1 MQNRPLAF
9 RLRPKTL
16 DQVVGQS
23 HLVGQNG
30 VIRKMVEAKQYFSL
44 VLYGPPGIGKTTI
57 ANIVASE
64 FGLNTFTFNAST
76 DSKASLKDIVYQ
88 AKNYNALVI
97 VDEIH
102 RMKKDI
108 QDYLLPHVEDGTLII
123 IGLTTNNPYHSVN
136 PAIRSRC
143 HVLKLNSISEN
154 DLKIFLKSLPNQL
167 PNDLSAN
174 FKDEVIDYLVRAS
187 NREIRTAI
195 NMMEILNIA
204 YKDETID
211 IDKAKKVIL
220 KPALDLDKNEDNYYN
235 ILSALQKSIRGSDV
249 DAALHYL
256 ARLIKMEDLDSILRR
271 LSVIAYEDIGLANA
285 SIYSKMDACC
295 NACERLG
302 FPEARIPLANLVVE
316 MALSPKSNTPYIAL
330 DRALEDLEDG
340 KMYKIPNHLINVDNF
355 EDKEAYLY
363 PHDYKDHITYQQY
376 LPDELKH
383 IQYFHP
389 TNTSKFER
397 SLKERKTKI
406 DSILKKPKGD

>member
-211 IDKAKKVIL
+211 ID
-220 KPALDLDKNEDNYYN
+220 
-235 ILSALQKSIRGSDV
+235 
-249 DAALHYL
+249 
-256 ARLIKMEDLDSILRR
+256 
-271 LSVIAYEDIGLANA
+271 
-285 SIYSKMDACC
+285 
-295 NACERLG
+295 
-302 FPEARIPLANLVVE
+302 
-316 MALSPKSNTPYIAL
+316 
-330 DRALEDLEDG
+330 
-340 KMYKIPNHLINVDNF
+340 
-355 EDKEAYLY
+355 
-363 PHDYKDHITYQQY
+363 
-376 LPDELKH
+376 
-383 IQYFHP
+383 
-389 TNTSKFER
+389 
-397 SLKERKTKI
+397 
-406 DSILKKPKGD
+406 